1 MRILQYARADSDLW
15 PLAPEAGA
23 YAILRAGLFTPDD
36 YPERRRPLMGD
47 WQFTGDHSIIDPRG
61 EVIAGPAVGET
72 ILTTRVT
79 LEAVYAAKVA
89 SDAGGHY
96 SRGDTGNGAEHGI
109 PAHSVL
115 SPNEVPRDA

>member
-1 MRILQYARADSDLW
+1 MRIFRYARADSDLW
-15 PLAPEAGA
+15 TLAPEAGA
-23 YAILRAGLFTPDD
+23 YVILWAGQFTRDD
-36 YPERRRPLMGD
+36 YPERYRPLMGG
-47 WQFTGDHSIIDPRG
+47 WQFTGDSSIIDPRG

-72 ILTTRVT
+72 ILTARVT

-89 SDAGGHY
+89 SHAGGHY
-96 SRGDTGNGAEHGI
+96 ARGDTGNGAEHGI